1 MHNVFTVAEVAAMLR
16 ATPAAVRQRLRNG
29 TLGGFRIGTDWR
41 IPKAD
46 LDAFIEQN
54 RNGYRPPIPPQDDDA
69 DLIAEAEA
77 EAALDRIERGEEK
90 VWTFDEWKRRGDAL
104 DR

>member
-1 MHNVFTVAEVAAMLR
+1 MSAAAR
-16 ATPAAVRQRLRNG
+16 AQPETGPAGQRPRG
-29 TLGGFRIGTDWR
+29 DR
-41 IPKAD
+41 AD
-46 LDAFIEQN
+46 PDQAGHG
-54 RNGYRPPIPPQDDDA
+54 RPHHPPIPPQDDDA
-69 DLIAEAEA
+69 DLIAEA